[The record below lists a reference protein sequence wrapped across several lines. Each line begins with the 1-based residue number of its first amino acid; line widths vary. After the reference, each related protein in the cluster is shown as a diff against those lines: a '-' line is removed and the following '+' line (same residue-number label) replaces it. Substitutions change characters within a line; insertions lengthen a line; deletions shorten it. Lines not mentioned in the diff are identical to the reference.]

1 MTEKGTYIACSNNG
15 TSVSI
20 DEYSVVSSSTGY
32 TINSDNVVFGN
43 NGFQQKAELRT
54 DSKWVMQELNVRID
68 TLDIEMKANIQDG
81 NLHIAYN
88 QANGKY
94 EKTFFFDNA
103 RFFFMYNGALVVP
116 LIWLRG
122 FDFDNYETVI
132 YQMLPVGLAEV
143 KQIRTTDLEH
153 NIRRFSILMQIQ
165 GYADIVNVQTDMFGK
180 VLYYQS
186 QSNGLTVKIQI

>member
-1 MTEKGTYIACSNNG
+1 VTEKGTYIACSNNG